1 MHPLLARP
9 ASFAVYLIAWIPL
22 TAILGALLVLAGG
35 MGVLEAAVVS
45 PLLTGVYAF
54 VCLSSWYLCVAFPV
68 RTSRLFSLAVT
79 LTVASLVAA
88 SLWVLWGATLG
99 ALLAIAP
106 PFVALPDALR
116 RATPVVLILGVLLYL
131 LAVALHYLLAA
142 SRDAKEREERE
153 AELKSLAR
161 EAELQALKERLN
173 PHFLF
178 NALNSI
184 ASLAATRPD
193 EARHMCALLSDFL
206 RTTLGLSGKAEIP
219 LSEEIA
225 LARRYLA
232 VERVRFGDRLG
243 VAEDLDPAADDA
255 LVPPLLLQPLVE
267 NAVKHG
273 IAGRLDGGTLTLV
286 TKRFGDRVSIVVENP
301 ADDETGG
308 ARPPGTGLGLANVA
322 RRVEA
327 SWGGAGRFNAR
338 RVNSTFRAEIEL
350 PAPS

>member
-9 ASFAVYLIAWIPL
+9 GAFAVYLIAWVPL

-35 MGVLEAAVVS
+35 MTALEAAVVS

-54 VCLSSWYLCVAFPV
+54 VCLSSWYLCVAFPI

-79 LTVASLVAA
+79 LTVASVVAA

-99 ALLAIAP
+99 GLLALAP
-106 PFVALPDALR
+106 PFATLPEALR
-116 RATPVVLILGVLLYL
+116 RATLVVLLLGILLYL

-142 SRDAKEREERE
+142 ARDAKEREERE
-153 AELKSLAR
+153 VELKSLAR
-161 EAELQALKERLN
+161 DAELQALKERLN

-184 ASLAATRPD
+184 GSLAASRPE
-193 EARHMCALLSDFL
+193 EARRMCALLADFL

-243 VAEDLDPAADDA
+243 FTEDLDPAAADS

-273 IAGRLDGGTLTLV
+273 IARRIDGGTLTLV

-301 ADDETGG
+301 ADDD
-308 ARPPGTGLGLANVA
+308 APPAAGTGLGLVNVA
-322 RRVEA
+322 RRVSA
-327 SWGGAGRFNAR
+327 SWGDAGRFSAR
-338 RVNSTFRAEIEL
+338 RVDATFRAEIEL
-350 PAPS
+350 PART

>member
-1 MHPLLARP
+1 MHPLLARSG
-9 ASFAVYLIAWIPL
+9 AFAVYLIAWVPL

-35 MGVLEAAVVS
+35 MTALEAAVVS

-54 VCLSSWYLCVAFPV
+54 VCLSSWYLCVAFPI

-79 LTVASLVAA
+79 LTVASVVAA

-99 ALLAIAP
+99 GLLALAP
-106 PFVALPDALR
+106 PFATLPEALR
-116 RATPVVLILGVLLYL
+116 RATLVVLLLGILLYL

-142 SRDAKEREERE
+142 ARDAKEREERE
-153 AELKSLAR
+153 VELKSLAR
-161 EAELQALKERLN
+161 DAELQALKERLN

-184 ASLAATRPD
+184 GSLAATRPE
-193 EARHMCALLSDFL
+193 EARRMCALLSDFL

-243 VAEDLDPAADDA
+243 FTEDLDPAAADS

-273 IAGRLDGGTLTLV
+273 IAGRIDGGTLTLV

-301 ADDETGG
+301 AGDD
-308 ARPPGTGLGLANVA
+308 APRAAGTGLGLVNVA
-322 RRVEA
+322 RRVSA
-327 SWGGAGRFNAR
+327 SWGDAGHFSAR
-338 RVNSTFRAEIEL
+338 RVDATFRAEIEL
-350 PAPS
+350 PART

>member
-1 MHPLLARP
+1 VHPLLARSG
-9 ASFAVYLIAWIPL
+9 ALAVYLLAWVPL

-35 MGVLEAAVVS
+35 MTALEAAVVS

-54 VCLSSWYLCVAFPV
+54 VCLSSWYLCVAFPI
-68 RTSRLFSLAVT
+68 RASRIFPLAVT
-79 LTVASLVAA
+79 LTVASFVAA

-99 ALLAIAP
+99 GLLALAP
-106 PFVALPDALR
+106 PFATLPEALR
-116 RATPVVLILGVLLYL
+116 RATPVVLLLGVLLYL

-142 SRDAKEREERE
+142 TREAKEREERE
-153 AELKSLAR
+153 TELKALARDAELA
-161 EAELQALKERLN
+161 ALKERLN

-184 ASLAATRPD
+184 GSLAATRPE
-193 EARHMCALLSDFL
+193 EARRMCALLSDFL
-206 RTTLGLSGKAEIP
+206 RTTLGLSGRAEIP

-243 VAEDLDPAADDA
+243 VAEDLDPAAADS

-273 IAGRLDGGTLTLV
+273 IAGRLGGGTLTLV
-286 TKRFGDRVSIVVENP
+286 TKRTGDRVSIVVENP
-301 ADDETGG
+301 ADDDVP
-308 ARPPGTGLGLANVA
+308 RPAGTGLGLVNVA
-322 RRVEA
+322 RRVAA
-327 SWGGAGRFNAR
+327 SWGDSGHFAAR
-338 RVNSTFRAEIEL
+338 RVDSKFRAEIDL
-350 PAPS
+350 PARA

>member
-9 ASFAVYLIAWIPL
+9 ASFAVYLIAWVPL

-35 MGVLEAAVVS
+35 MTALEAAVVS

-54 VCLSSWYLCVAFPV
+54 VCLSSWYLCVAFPI

-79 LTVASLVAA
+79 LTVASVVAA

-99 ALLAIAP
+99 GLLALAP
-106 PFVALPDALR
+106 PFATLPEALR
-116 RATPVVLILGVLLYL
+116 RATLVVLLLGILLYL

-142 SRDAKEREERE
+142 ARDAKEREERE
-153 AELKSLAR
+153 VELKSLAR
-161 EAELQALKERLN
+161 DAELAALKERLN

-184 ASLAATRPD
+184 GSLAATRPE
-193 EARHMCALLSDFL
+193 EARRMCALLSDFL

-243 VAEDLDPAADDA
+243 FTEDLDPAAADS

-273 IAGRLDGGTLTLV
+273 IASRIDGGTLTLV

-301 ADDETGG
+301 ADDD
-308 ARPPGTGLGLANVA
+308 APRAAGTGLGLVNVA
-322 RRVEA
+322 RRVSA
-327 SWGGAGRFNAR
+327 SWGDAGRFSAR
-338 RVNSTFRAEIEL
+338 RVDATFRAEIEL
-350 PAPS
+350 PVRT

>member
-1 MHPLLARP
+1 MVLL
-9 ASFAVYLIAWIPL
+9 
-22 TAILGALLVLAGG
+22 LG
-35 MGVLEAAVVS
+35 
-45 PLLTGVYAF
+45 
-54 VCLSSWYLCVAFPV
+54 
-68 RTSRLFSLAVT
+68 
-79 LTVASLVAA
+79 
-88 SLWVLWGATLG
+88 
-99 ALLAIAP
+99 I
-106 PFVALPDALR
+106 
-116 RATPVVLILGVLLYL
+116 LLYL

-142 SRDAKEREERE
+142 SREAKEREERE

-161 EAELQALKERLN
+161 DAELQALKERLN

-184 ASLAATRPD
+184 GSLAAARPE
-193 EARHMCALLSDFL
+193 EARRMCALLSDFL

-243 VAEDLDPAADDA
+243 VAEDLDPAASDT

-301 ADDETGG
+301 AG
-308 ARPPGTGLGLANVA
+308 ADAPRAAGTGLGLANVA
-322 RRVEA
+322 RRVAA
-327 SWGGAGRFNAR
+327 SWGDSGHFSAR
-338 RVNSTFRAEIEL
+338 RLELHVPRRDRAARARVSGGRRAPPQPASARLRQRGEKVPRDVGGRRCSPATCWFRRRI
-350 PAPS
+350 PAAVSVPDSSSSAARARGSRANASERTTKAAS

>member
-9 ASFAVYLIAWIPL
+9 GSLAVYLIAWVPL

-35 MGVLEAAVVS
+35 LTPLEAAVVS

-68 RTSRLFSLAVT
+68 RTSRLVPLAVT
-79 LTVASLVAA
+79 LTAASIVAA

-99 ALLAIAP
+99 GVLALAAP
-106 PFVALPDALR
+106 FAALPEALR
-116 RATPVVLILGVLLYL
+116 RATPVVLLLGILLYL

-142 SRDAKEREERE
+142 VRDAKEREERE
-153 AELKSLAR
+153 IELKSLAR
-161 EAELQALKERLN
+161 DAELQALKERLN

-184 ASLAATRPD
+184 GSLAATRPE

-206 RTTLGLSGKAEIP
+206 RTTLGLSGRAEIP

-243 VAEDLDPAADDA
+243 VAEDLDPAAADT

-301 ADDETGG
+301 AG
-308 ARPPGTGLGLANVA
+308 ADAPRPAGTGLGLANVA
-322 RRVEA
+322 RRVAA
-327 SWGGAGRFNAR
+327 SWGASGRFLAR
-338 RVNSTFRAEIEL
+338 RVDSTFRAEIEL
-350 PAPS
+350 PARP

>member
-1 MHPLLARP
+1 M
-9 ASFAVYLIAWIPL
+9 AVYLIAWIPL
-22 TAILGALLVLAGG
+22 TAILGALLVLAGSLTG
-35 MGVLEAAVVS
+35 LEAAVVA

-54 VCLSSWYLCVAFPV
+54 VCLSSWYLCVAFPI
-68 RTSRLFSLAVT
+68 RTSRLLPLAVT
-79 LTVASLVAA
+79 LTVASIVAA

-99 ALLAIAP
+99 ALLALAP
-106 PFVALPDALR
+106 PFAALPESLAK
-116 RATPVVLILGVLLYL
+116 ATPAVLLVGILLYL

-142 SRDAKEREERE
+142 SREAKEREERE

-161 EAELQALKERLN
+161 DAELQALKERLN

-184 ASLAATRPD
+184 GSLAAARPE
-193 EARHMCALLSDFL
+193 EARRMCALLSDFL
-206 RTTLGLSGKAEIP
+206 RTTLGLSSRAEIP

-243 VAEDLDPAADDA
+243 FMEDLDPAAADS

-286 TKRFGDRVSIVVENP
+286 TKRVGDRVSIVVENP
-301 ADDETGG
+301 ADDD
-308 ARPPGTGLGLANVA
+308 APRPSGTGLGLANVA
-322 RRVEA
+322 RRVAA
-327 SWGGAGRFNAR
+327 SWGDAGRFAAR
-338 RVNSTFRAEIEL
+338 RVDSSFRVEIEL
-350 PAPS
+350 PARA

>member
-9 ASFAVYLIAWIPL
+9 GAFAVYLIAWVPL

-35 MGVLEAAVVS
+35 MTALEAAVVS

-54 VCLSSWYLCVAFPV
+54 VCLSSWYLCVAFPI

-79 LTVASLVAA
+79 LTVASVVAA

-99 ALLAIAP
+99 GLLALAP
-106 PFVALPDALR
+106 PFATLPEALR
-116 RATPVVLILGVLLYL
+116 RATLVVLLLGILLYL

-142 SRDAKEREERE
+142 ARDAKEREERE
-153 AELKSLAR
+153 VELKSLAR
-161 EAELQALKERLN
+161 DAELQALKERLN

-184 ASLAATRPD
+184 GSLAASRPE
-193 EARHMCALLSDFL
+193 EARRMCALLSDFL

-243 VAEDLDPAADDA
+243 FTEDLDPAAADS

-273 IAGRLDGGTLTLV
+273 IARRIDGGTLTLV

-301 ADDETGG
+301 ADDD
-308 ARPPGTGLGLANVA
+308 APPAAGTGLGLVNVA
-322 RRVEA
+322 RRVSA
-327 SWGGAGRFNAR
+327 SWGDAGRFSAR
-338 RVNSTFRAEIEL
+338 RVDATFRAEIEL
-350 PAPS
+350 PARV

>member
-35 MGVLEAAVVS
+35 MSALEAAVVS

-68 RTSRLFSLAVT
+68 RTSRLFPLAVT
-79 LTVASLVAA
+79 LTAASIVAA

-99 ALLAIAP
+99 GILALAAPLA
-106 PFVALPDALR
+106 ALPDSLR
-116 RATPVVLILGVLLYL
+116 RATPVVLLLGILLYL

-142 SRDAKEREERE
+142 SREAKEREERE

-161 EAELQALKERLN
+161 EAELQSLKERLN

-184 ASLAATRPD
+184 GSLAASRPE
-193 EARHMCALLSDFL
+193 EARRMCALLSDFL
-206 RTTLGLSGKAEIP
+206 RTTLGLSGRAQIP

-243 VAEDLDPAADDA
+243 VTEDLDPAASDT

-301 ADDETGG
+301 AGTDAPRG
-308 ARPPGTGLGLANVA
+308 AGTGLGLANVA
-322 RRVEA
+322 RRVAA
-327 SWGGAGRFNAR
+327 SWGDSGRFLAR
-338 RVNSTFRAEIEL
+338 RVDSTFRAEIEL
-350 PAPS
+350 PARA

>member
-9 ASFAVYLIAWIPL
+9 GAFAVYLIAWLPL
-22 TAILGALLVLAGG
+22 TAILGALLVLAAG
-35 MGVLEAAVVS
+35 MSVLEAAVVS

-54 VCLSSWYLCVAFPV
+54 VCLSSWYLCLAFPV
-68 RTSRLFSLAVT
+68 RTSRLFPLAVT
-79 LTVASLVAA
+79 LTVASIVAA

-99 ALLAIAP
+99 GLLALAP
-106 PFVALPDALR
+106 PFAGLPEALR
-116 RATPVVLILGVLLYL
+116 RATPVVLLLGILLYL
-131 LAVALHYLLAA
+131 LTVALHYLLAA
-142 SRDAKEREERE
+142 TREAKEREERE

-161 EAELQALKERLN
+161 EAELAALKERLN

-193 EARHMCALLSDFL
+193 EARRMCALLSDFL
-206 RTTLGLSGKAEIP
+206 RTTLGLSGRTAIP

-243 VAEDLDPAADDA
+243 VAEDLDPAAADA
-255 LVPPLLLQPLVE
+255 PVPPLLLQPLVE

-286 TKRFGDRVSIVVENP
+286 TKRHGDRVSIVVENP
-301 ADDETGG
+301 APEEVPRVEGT
-308 ARPPGTGLGLANVA
+308 GTGLANTA
-322 RRVEA
+322 RRVAA
-327 SWGGAGRFNAR
+327 SWGDAGRFLAR
-338 RVNSTFRAEIEL
+338 RVDATWRVEIDL
-350 PAPS
+350 PVPA

>member
-1 MHPLLARP
+1 VHPLLARSG
-9 ASFAVYLIAWIPL
+9 AFAVYLIAWVPL
-22 TAILGALLVLAGG
+22 TAILGVLLALAGG
-35 MGVLEAAVVS
+35 MTALEAAVVA

-54 VCLSSWYLCVAFPV
+54 VCLSSWYLCVAFPI
-68 RTSRLFSLAVT
+68 RTSRLLPLAVT
-79 LTVASLVAA
+79 LTVASVVAA

-99 ALLAIAP
+99 GLLALAP
-106 PFVALPDALR
+106 PFETIPEALR
-116 RATPVVLILGVLLYL
+116 RSTPVVLLLGILLYL
-131 LAVALHYLLAA
+131 LAVALHYVLAA
-142 SRDAKEREERE
+142 ARDATEREERE

-161 EAELQALKERLN
+161 DAELQALKERLN

-184 ASLAATRPD
+184 GSLAATRPE
-193 EARHMCALLSDFL
+193 EARRMCALLSDFL

-219 LSEEIA
+219 LAEEIA

-243 VAEDLDPAADDA
+243 FTEDLDPSAADS

-273 IAGRLDGGTLTLV
+273 IAGRIDGGTLTLV

-301 ADDETGG
+301 AGDD
-308 ARPPGTGLGLANVA
+308 APRAAGTGLGLVNVA
-322 RRVEA
+322 RRVAA
-327 SWGGAGRFNAR
+327 SWGDSGHFSAR
-338 RVNSTFRAEIEL
+338 RVDATFRAEIEL
-350 PAPS
+350 PART

>member
-9 ASFAVYLIAWIPL
+9 ASFAVYLLAWVPL

-35 MGVLEAAVVS
+35 LTPIEAAVVS

-54 VCLSSWYLCVAFPV
+54 VCLSSWYLCVAFPI
-68 RTSRLFSLAVT
+68 RTSRLLPLAVT
-79 LTVASLVAA
+79 LTVASIVAA

-99 ALLAIAP
+99 GLLALAP
-106 PFVALPDALR
+106 PFVGLPEALR
-116 RATPVVLILGVLLYL
+116 RATPVVLLVGVLLYL

-142 SRDAKEREERE
+142 SREAMEREDRE

-184 ASLAATRPD
+184 GSLAATRPE

-243 VAEDLDPAADDA
+243 VAEDLDPAAADT

-301 ADDETGG
+301 TGAD
-308 ARPPGTGLGLANVA
+308 APRPAGTGLGLANVA
-322 RRVEA
+322 RRVAA
-327 SWGGAGRFNAR
+327 SWGDSGRFLAR
-338 RVNSTFRAEIEL
+338 RVDSTFRAEIEL
-350 PAPS
+350 PARL

>member
-1 MHPLLARP
+1 VHPLLARP
-9 ASFAVYLIAWIPL
+9 ASFAVYLIAWVPL

-35 MGVLEAAVVS
+35 MTALEAAVVS

-54 VCLSSWYLCVAFPV
+54 VCLSSWYLCVAFPI
-68 RTSRLFSLAVT
+68 RTSRLFPLAVT
-79 LTVASLVAA
+79 LTFASVVAS

-99 ALLAIAP
+99 GLLALAP
-106 PFVALPDALR
+106 PFATLPEALR
-116 RATPVVLILGVLLYL
+116 RATLVVLLLGILLYL

-142 SRDAKEREERE
+142 ARDAKEREERE

-161 EAELQALKERLN
+161 DAELSALKERLN

-184 ASLAATRPD
+184 GSLAATRPE
-193 EARHMCALLSDFL
+193 EARRMCALLSDFL

-243 VAEDLDPAADDA
+243 FTEDLDPAAADS

-273 IAGRLDGGTLTLV
+273 IAGRIDGGTLTLV

-301 ADDETGG
+301 TDDD
-308 ARPPGTGLGLANVA
+308 APRAAGTGLGLVNVA
-322 RRVEA
+322 RRVSA
-327 SWGGAGRFNAR
+327 SWGDAGRFSAR
-338 RVNSTFRAEIEL
+338 RLDATFRAEIEL
-350 PAPS
+350 PARV

>member
-1 MHPLLARP
+1 VHPFLARP
-9 ASFAVYLIAWIPL
+9 ASFAVYLIAWVPL

-35 MGVLEAAVVS
+35 MSPLEAAAVS

-54 VCLSSWYLCVAFPV
+54 VCLSSWYLCVAFPIRSSHLV
-68 RTSRLFSLAVT
+68 PLAIT

-99 ALLAIAP
+99 ALLALAP
-106 PFVALPDALR
+106 PFAALPESLR
-116 RATPVVLILGVLLYL
+116 RATPVVLLLGILLYL

-142 SRDAKEREERE
+142 AREAKEREERE
-153 AELKSLAR
+153 VELKSLAR
-161 EAELQALKERLN
+161 DAELSALKERLN

-193 EARHMCALLSDFL
+193 EARRMCALLSDFL
-206 RTTLGLSGKAEIP
+206 RTTLGLSGKAQIP
-219 LSEEIA
+219 LGEEIA

-243 VAEDLDPAADDA
+243 IAEDLDPAAADA

-273 IAGRLDGGTLTLV
+273 IAGRLDGGTLTLA
-286 TKRFGDRVSIVVENP
+286 TKRVGSRVSVVVENP
-301 ADDETGG
+301 VDADAAA
-308 ARPPGTGLGLANVA
+308 ARPTGTGMGLANVA

-327 SWGGAGRFNAR
+327 SWGSAGRFAAR
-338 RVNSTFRAEIEL
+338 RVDSTFRVEIEL
-350 PAPS
+350 PAPA

>member
-9 ASFAVYLIAWIPL
+9 SALAVYLIAWLPL

-35 MGVLEAAVVS
+35 MSALEAAVVS

-54 VCLSSWYLCVAFPV
+54 VCLSSWYLCIARPIA
-68 RTSRLFSLAVT
+68 TSRILPLAVT
-79 LTVASLVAA
+79 LAVASIVAA
-88 SLWVLWGATLG
+88 ALWVLWGATLG
-99 ALLAIAP
+99 GLLALAP
-106 PFVALPDALR
+106 PFAALPEALR
-116 RATPVVLILGVLLYL
+116 RATPVVLLLGILLYL

-142 SRDAKEREERE
+142 SRDAKERGERE
-153 AELKSLAR
+153 AELKALAR
-161 EAELQALKERLN
+161 DAELAALKERLN

-184 ASLAATRPD
+184 GSLAATRPE
-193 EARHMCALLSDFL
+193 EARLMCALLSDFL
-206 RTTLGLSGKAEIP
+206 RTTLGLSGKVEIP

-243 VAEDLDPAADDA
+243 VAEDLDPAAADA
-255 LVPPLLLQPLVE
+255 RVPPLLLQPLVE

-286 TKRFGDRVSIVVENP
+286 TKRHGDRVSIVVENP
-301 ADDETGG
+301 ADADAPRAE
-308 ARPPGTGLGLANVA
+308 GTGLGLANVA
-322 RRVEA
+322 RRVAA
-327 SWGGAGRFNAR
+327 SWGDSGRFAAR
-338 RVNSTFRAEIEL
+338 RVDATFRVEIDL
-350 PAPS
+350 PSRA

>member
-9 ASFAVYLIAWIPL
+9 GAFVVYLLAWVPL

-35 MGVLEAAVVS
+35 TSPLEAAVVS

-54 VCLSSWYLCVAFPV
+54 VCLSSWYLCVAFPI
-68 RTSRLFSLAVT
+68 RTSRLFSLGVT
-79 LTVASLVAA
+79 ITVASCVAA

-99 ALLAIAP
+99 SLLALAP
-106 PFVALPDALR
+106 PFATLPETLR
-116 RATPVVLILGVLLYL
+116 TATPVVLILGILLYL

-142 SRDAKEREERE
+142 AREAQEREERE

-193 EARHMCALLSDFL
+193 EARRMCALLSDFL
-206 RTTLGLSGKAEIP
+206 RTTLGLSGRAQIP

-225 LARRYLA
+225 LVRRYLA

-243 VAEDLDPAADDA
+243 VCEDLDPEASDA
-255 LVPPLLLQPLVE
+255 QVPPLLLQPLVE

-286 TKRFGDRVSIVVENP
+286 TKRIGSRVSIVVENP
-301 ADDETGG
+301 TDADAPRAD
-308 ARPPGTGLGLANVA
+308 GTGMGLSNVA
-322 RRVEA
+322 RRVAA
-327 SWGGAGRFNAR
+327 SWGDSGHFTAGPVDSR
-338 RVNSTFRAEIEL
+338 FRAEIEL
-350 PAPS
+350 PLPG

>member
-1 MHPLLARP
+1 VHPFLARP

-35 MGVLEAAVVS
+35 LSALEAAVVS

-54 VCLSSWYLCVAFPV
+54 VCLSSWYLCVALPI
-68 RTSRLFSLAVT
+68 RSSRLFPLAVT
-79 LTVASLVAA
+79 LTVASIVAA
-88 SLWVLWGATLG
+88 ALWVLWGATLG
-99 ALLAIAP
+99 ALLALAP
-106 PFVALPDALR
+106 PFVALPESLR
-116 RATPVVLILGVLLYL
+116 RATPVVLLLGILLYL

-142 SRDAKEREERE
+142 SREAKEREERE

-161 EAELQALKERLN
+161 DAELSALKERLN

-193 EARHMCALLSDFL
+193 EARRMCALLSDFL
-206 RTTLGLSGKAEIP
+206 RTTLGLSGRAQIP
-219 LSEEIA
+219 LCEEIA

-243 VAEDLDPAADDA
+243 VAEDHDPAAQDA

-286 TKRFGDRVSIVVENP
+286 TKRSGGRVSIVIENP
-301 ADDETGG
+301 AGPETAG
-308 ARPPGTGLGLANVA
+308 ARPEGTGLGLANVA

-327 SWGGAGRFNAR
+327 SWGSAGRFAAR
-338 RVNSTFRAEIEL
+338 RVDSTFRAEIEL
-350 PAPS
+350 PAPA

>member
-1 MHPLLARP
+1 M
-9 ASFAVYLIAWIPL
+9 
-22 TAILGALLVLAGG
+22 TA
-35 MGVLEAAVVS
+35 LEAAVVS

-54 VCLSSWYLCVAFPV
+54 VCLSSWYLCVAFPI
-68 RTSRLFSLAVT
+68 RTARLFSLAVT

-99 ALLAIAP
+99 SLLALAP
-106 PFVALPDALR
+106 PFATLPETLR
-116 RATPVVLILGVLLYL
+116 QATPVVLLLGILLYL

-142 SRDAKEREERE
+142 SREATEREERE
-153 AELKSLAR
+153 TELRSLAR

-206 RTTLGLSGKAEIP
+206 RTTLGLSGRAQIP

-243 VAEDLDPAADDA
+243 VAEDLDPGADDA

-286 TKRFGDRVSIVVENP
+286 TKRHGDRVSIVVENP
-301 ADDETGG
+301 ADVD
-308 ARPPGTGLGLANVA
+308 APRADGTGMGLVNVA
-322 RRVEA
+322 RRVAA
-327 SWGGAGRFNAR
+327 SWGDAGRFAAR
-338 RVNSTFRAEIEL
+338 RVDSTYRVEIDL
-350 PAPS
+350 PAPA